1 LRHLD
6 DQIRHPAAGR
16 AITVTRDP
24 QPDAMAD
31 LVRRLGHD
39 GRVRHVRDPE
49 YLAWRFKNPQREYRF
64 LWAGGDQLEGY
75 IVLAAGWEGVQSRI
89 NIVDWE
95 GTDRQT
101 RLALLR
107 AAIAGGRFAEMDAWS
122 LGLSE
127 ESSSMLRDAGFAPV
141 SRRRLVRDGPVVLV
155 RPVVRP
161 PPPGGPRLGPLAL
174 LDQPNWDMR
183 MLYSMSG

>member
-1 LRHLD
+1 
-6 DQIRHPAAGR
+6 
-16 AITVTRDP
+16 
-24 QPDAMAD
+24 
-31 LVRRLGHD
+31 
-39 GRVRHVRDPE
+39 
-49 YLAWRFKNPQREYRF
+49 
-64 LWAGGDQLEGY
+64 
-75 IVLAAGWEGVQSRI
+75 
-89 NIVDWE
+89 
-95 GTDRQT
+95 
-101 RLALLR
+101 
-107 AAIAGGRFAEMDAWS
+107 MDAWS